1 MTEVDIRRRDGLARS
16 GTCTI
21 GDCVLRIPSAA
32 DMTTLFPELN
42 RATLTNIPLQADEQF
57 TGRYWPP
64 DAAPLVSVH
73 PFHTDGPS
81 SGDIVMVPGWHTAL
95 RNPRNYVSFLK
106 TLKSRVPPDT
116 AWYAPAA
123 ALPSNVH
130 ILCYSGF
137 DLFDFTACDLASANR
152 KFLLAEGDFDEDLM
166 ESGACSCEGC
176 RSGDLT
182 LHNRLALTREL
193 ALISTFILGS
203 QLREFVES
211 RCRFH
216 PEHVA
221 VVRLLDQEFSMLE
234 QALPVARSARFG
246 AMSGETLNRVEIRR
260 FASRV
265 IERYVPPAADT
276 AVLLPCSARKPY
288 STSQS
293 HRKFA
298 DAIQGRAH
306 ELIVTSPVGLVPR
319 ELELV
324 YPAAHYDVP
333 VTGYWDREE
342 QAFIAGIIA
351 RYLIAHPY
359 RRVIAHLEG
368 GALEVAKAGAE
379 MAGVDLECTAI
390 GGRTTD
396 PASLRSLESSLADC
410 RKVRQNVLTG
420 TCSWQFGMVPEIK
433 GVTSRGRYPA
443 IRFEKDRTQLF
454 SLDQGTGLVRPTFE
468 GWKYLGDCYRVRI
481 GDFTPQGDILVPGV
495 TGADPAIREG
505 DEVLVT
511 GPGVLATGRAGM
523 SAEEMERSRHGV
535 AVRVR
540 KIKRI

>member
-1 MTEVDIRRRDGLARS
+1 LTAVDIRKRDGLARS
-16 GTCTI
+16 GTCTV
-21 GDCVLRIPSAA
+21 GECVIRFPSAVE
-32 DMTTLFPELN
+32 MTKLFPALD
-42 RATLTNIPLQADEQF
+42 AVTLANIPLSADEQF
-57 TGRYWPP
+57 TARYWPKDP
-64 DAAPLVSVH
+64 SPLVGVH
-73 PFHTDGPS
+73 PFHTEGPV

-95 RNPRNYVSFLK
+95 KNPKNYVSWLNR
-106 TLKSRVPPDT
+106 LKSRVPPDT

-130 ILCYSGF
+130 ILCYTGF
-137 DLFDFTACDLASANR
+137 DLFDFTACDLASANGG
-152 KFLLAEGDFDEDLM
+152 FLLPEGEFRM
-166 ESGACSCEGC
+166 EMMGSGICSCEGC
-176 RSGDLT
+176 RTGDLT

-193 ALISTFILGS
+193 ALVSAFIHRS
-203 QLREFVES
+203 QLREFTES

-216 PEHVA
+216 AEHVA
-221 VVRLLDQEFSMLE
+221 VVRLLDAEFSMLE
-234 QALPVARSARFG
+234 HALPIARNTAFG
-246 AMSGETLNRVEIRR
+246 AMSGESQNRVEIAR

-265 IERYVPPAADT
+265 IERYIPPAADT

-293 HRKFA
+293 HRKFSE
-298 DAIQGRAH
+298 AIQGRAH

-342 QAFIAGIIA
+342 QAFIAGIIG
-351 RYLIAHPY
+351 RYLLAHPY

-368 GALEVAKAGAE
+368 GALEVAKAGAV
-379 MAGVDLECTAI
+379 MAGIELECTSD
-390 GGRTTD
+390 GRRPTD
-396 PASLRSLESSLADC
+396 PASLRSLESALAGN
-410 RKVRQNVLTG
+410 RRIRQDTLSG
-420 TCSWQFGMVPEIK
+420 TCSWQFGMVPDIA
-433 GVTSRGRYPA
+433 GLTFRGRYPA
-443 IRFEKDRTQLF
+443 IRYEKSRVQLF
-454 SLDQGTGLVRPTFE
+454 SLDGSTGLIRPTFE
-468 GWKYLGDCYRVRI
+468 GWKFLGEGYRVRI
-481 GDFTPQGDILVPGV
+481 GDFLPQGDILVPGV

-511 GPGVLATGRAGM
+511 GPQVFATGRAAM
-523 SAEEMERSRHGV
+523 SAEEMQRSHHGV